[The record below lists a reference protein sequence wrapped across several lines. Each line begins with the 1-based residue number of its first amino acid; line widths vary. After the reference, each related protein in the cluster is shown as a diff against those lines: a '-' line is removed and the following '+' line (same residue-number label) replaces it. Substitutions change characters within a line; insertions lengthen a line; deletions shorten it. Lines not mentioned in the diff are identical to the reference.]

1 MEILEPKPPGTFW
14 ATQGL
19 LWDCFTSTAQMYV
32 RGQIHLPAALLGTS
46 LTKGGV
52 VPTAVLYTV
61 LPWPVAV
68 LSCPGQSPYCLALA
82 SRHTVLP
89 WPVAILS
96 CPGQSPYS
104 RPNHRA
110 AYCLTKDKRLTCD
123 SATVGVG
130 IHQRTAGKCGTQWC
144 GRLRHCATSRKV
156 AGSIPDGV
164 IEVIH

>member
-1 MEILEPKPPGTFW
+1 M
-14 ATQGL
+14 GL
-19 LWDCFTSTAQMYV
+19 LYLYCTDVCERPDSPSGCFTGY
-32 RGQIHLPAALLGTS
+32 LFD
-46 LTKGGV
+46 KGRSGAHSRSV
-52 VPTAVLYTV
+52 
-61 LPWPVAV
+61 
-68 LSCPGQSPYCLALA
+68 YCLALA
-82 SRHTVLP
+82 SRRTVLP

>member
-61 LPWPVAV
+61 LPWPVAI

-89 WPVAILS
+89 WPVAIQPTEPPRRVLFDERQAS
-96 CPGQSPYS
+96 DMRFGNCWGWDSSTYGRQMWHTVVWQVEALRYKPEGRGFDS
-104 RPNHRA
+104 R
-110 AYCLTKDKRLTCD
+110 
-123 SATVGVG
+123 
-130 IHQRTAGKCGTQWC
+130 WC
-144 GRLRHCATSRKV
+144 H
-156 AGSIPDGV
+156 
-164 IEVIH
+164 